1 MDDITSNC
9 DSVPETSWVNF
20 TDSNPSQVCET
31 SAEDDVEACICFRF
45 RPGGKVK
52 QKCGSCNTIFL
63 PSTVDGVSLKEI
75 KKQAKKPKTDKLV
88 KTDSGETDQTPSGN
102 VSSKLSWLEIGPDEN
117 CDNFY
122 DTPETSLGQGSPNT
136 ICSFQVPNLR
146 ELHCLCVAKNGK
158 VKNVCGTCTK
168 TLKISK

>member
-1 MDDITSNC
+1 
-9 DSVPETSWVNF
+9 VNF
-20 TDSNPSQVCET
+20 TDANPSQVCE
-31 SAEDDVEACICFRF
+31 SLVEEDADACICFRF

-52 QKCGSCNTIFL
+52 RKCGSCNTIFL
-63 PSTVDGVSLKEI
+63 PSTVDGVSLKDI
-75 KKQAKKPKTDKLV
+75 KKSTKPKTDKLM
-88 KTDSGETDQTPSGN
+88 KSDSETNQRLSGTA
-102 VSSKLSWLEIGPDEN
+102 STKLSWLEIAPNEN

-122 DTPETSLGQGSPNT
+122 DTPETSLGLGSPNT
-136 ICSFQVPNLR
+136 ICAFEVPNLR